1 MSTATY
7 VSQPTII
14 RIPRLLEEVRDG
26 TIQVPRF
33 QRPPVWDQDQRIAL
47 LESIRQGIPI
57 GSLLIWRTRKYASEL
72 AVYPLGPAANDRTD
86 DGDAQQYVLDG
97 HQRLTT
103 LFMVLGWGL
112 VPADVRPSVGER
124 ASNPFYGKIDPIYYD
139 LEHERFEGPRGR
151 KAPPDWWL
159 PLDELFDDFSLYELI
174 TEKLGSL
181 PNGRALINRARSLHK
196 IFYDFQVAMI
206 PVSTDDLGAAITS
219 FERANTAGTK
229 MSEAHMVSAMVY
241 TSNIDVNDELTT
253 MLEELDGWTDLE
265 SKYILAV
272 CKASLN
278 IDLFNSQTERLTEAL
293 KHDHEL
299 LARTKSALVKATE
312 LLAEKCDI
320 WGPET
325 LPYSYQLVFLA
336 DVLEHSPSSHDEPLR
351 GRLSKWVWVTTYTNY
366 FASISSTRLRETLEH
381 LRGYAVSGDDNTMLP
396 AHYSTARYSTLEVLP
411 PQRFD
416 FRAARS
422 RALALMMAAQQRQAG
437 DDSQPHRLLAS
448 AGRRAMTK
456 LLRSKDISPTK
467 GDPSEGFENR
477 FIADP
482 QHANATRQR
491 IREAKPEDAAFLLG
505 HGIDDRAAAHLRAG
519 EFEAFL
525 AARRALFL
533 AQEQQ
538 FVESLGLTYIEEDER

>member
-26 TIQVPRF
+26 TIKVPRF
-33 QRPPVWDQDQRIAL
+33 QRPPVWDQRQRIAL

-72 AVYPLGPAANDRTD
+72 AVYPLGPGADARSD

-112 VPADVRPSVGER
+112 VPAEARPSVSER
-124 ASNPFYGKIDPIYYD
+124 ANNPFYGKVDPVYYD
-139 LEHERFEGPRGR
+139 LEQGRFEGQRSR
-151 KAPPDWWL
+151 REPPDWWL

-174 TEKLGSL
+174 TEKLGRL

-229 MSEAHMVSAMVY
+229 MSEAHMISAIVY
-241 TSNIDVNDELTT
+241 TSKIDVNEELTT
-253 MLEELDGWTDLE
+253 MIEELDGWTELD
-265 SKYILAV
+265 SKYVLAV
-272 CKASLN
+272 CKAALD

-293 KHDHEL
+293 KVDHEL
-299 LARTKSALVKATE
+299 LVRTKSALLKATD
-312 LLAEKCDI
+312 LLGAGCGI

-325 LPYSYQLVFLA
+325 LPYSYQLVLLA
-336 DVLEHSPSSHDEPLR
+336 DLLERSPDPGDETLR
-351 GRLSKWVWVTTYTNY
+351 ARLRNWLWVTTYTNY
-366 FASISSTRLRETLEH
+366 FANISSTRLRETLTH
-381 LRGYAVSGDDNTMLP
+381 LRDYAVSGDAEAMLP
-396 AHYSTARYSTLEVLP
+396 PRYSTLEVLP
-411 PQRFD
+411 PKRFD

-422 RALALMMAAQQRQAG
+422 RALALMLAAQQPNTG
-437 DDSQPHRLLAS
+437 DRSEAQRLLAS
-448 AGRRAMTK
+448 AGHRAMTK
-456 LLRSKDISPTK
+456 LLGAKEL
-467 GDPSEGFENR
+467 DPNSGASEGFENR

-482 QHANATRQR
+482 QHAKATRQR
-491 IREAKPEDAAFLLG
+491 IRAARPEDAAFLLG
-505 HGIDDRAAAHLRAG
+505 HGIDEGAAAHLRAG
-519 EFEAFL
+519 ELEAFL
-525 AARRALFL
+525 AARRALVL
-533 AQEQQ
+533 RQEKQ
-538 FVESLGLTYIEEDER
+538 FVESLGLTYIEDEQ